1 MNFIILFILS
11 FLLWLIFT
19 WKFDIQNI
27 IIGCFVC
34 LFSSWIF
41 WKEFPYKKKVFQ
53 IKRYFYFLLF
63 IFVFIYK
70 VTKASLLMAYRILS
84 PGLPIKPGIV
94 KVPIE
99 LKSPMGRVILA
110 NAITLTPGTIT
121 VEIKKDY
128 LYIHWIYVYEMED
141 TKKITEDICGTFQR
155 LLKRIFE

>member
-1 MNFIILFILS
+1 
-11 FLLWLIFT
+11 
-19 WKFDIQNI
+19 
-27 IIGCFVC
+27 
-34 LFSSWIF
+34 
-41 WKEFPYKKKVFQ
+41 
-53 IKRYFYFLLF
+53 
-63 IFVFIYK
+63 
-70 VTKASLLMAYRILS
+70 MAYRILS

-155 LLKRIFE
+155 LLKRTFE